1 MSSPDIG
8 SSPRRDAP
16 AKVNLTLRVVGRR
29 EDGYHLLNSL
39 VAFTA
44 FGDSV
49 AVDIAG
55 ARRDET
61 LMDGPFAERVDG
73 PNLVDR
79 TRDAFRAATGWA
91 EPVRIEVVKRIPT
104 GAGLGGGSA
113 DAAATLRLLN
123 QAAGE
128 PLDEPALA
136 RIGLS
141 LGADVPVCLASRGSV
156 LEGMGELV
164 RPIEVAPSPI
174 LLIHPGVSAATP
186 AVFRAFDQ
194 HYSRPESSKASL
206 STIESLWHYLRQA
219 GGNDLEPAAISVV
232 PAIGNVL
239 DQLRR
244 HLPEAIVRM
253 SGSGSACFA
262 IGADQAALDT
272 AAERLRADNPGW
284 WIERTRLRAAAP
296 ETEGVL
302 PPA

>member
-79 TRDAFRAATGWA
+79 ARDAFRAATGWA

-136 RIGLS
+136 RI
-141 LGADVPVCLASRGSV
+141 RGSV
-156 LEGMGELV
+156 LEGIGELV

-194 HYSRPESSKASL
+194 HYSRSESSKASL
-206 STIESLWHYLRQA
+206 STNESLWHYLRQA

-232 PAIGNVL
+232 PAIGNAL